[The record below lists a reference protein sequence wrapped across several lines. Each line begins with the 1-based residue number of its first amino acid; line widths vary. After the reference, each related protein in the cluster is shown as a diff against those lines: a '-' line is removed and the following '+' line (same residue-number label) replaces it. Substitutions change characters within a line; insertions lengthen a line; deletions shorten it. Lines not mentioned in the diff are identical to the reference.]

1 MNGGCAVTN
10 DSLMPRNQ
18 KLLGLQMS
26 NRSTITTFIILLVFF
41 SGVSCSSRP
50 NSDKPALNPDSPA
63 GDVNTNLTEPDSEQA
78 SSPDGQGQSD
88 PNSNAITPTLDNRL
102 KPEDWRNWPVI
113 PTLSPAMVKIYQQ
126 GTALGNRENAFS
138 KIGDCQII
146 PDVFLGQFDNPTFIL
161 PEDMSDLQ
169 ETLDR
174 FKGSFGREGY
184 ALKGGF
190 VFPTVFSP
198 LRADSSV
205 CDPGETP
212 FECELRVNKP
222 SFVLISMEFRYDGR
236 TAETHERYLRQ
247 AVEYALSRGI
257 IPIVATKADNFEG
270 DYSLNLTTAEIAYE
284 YNIPLWN
291 YWRAVQHLP
300 NHGIDWDRDSYG
312 FHVTPAAWWERS
324 ETFLRVLNSLTKD
337 IQSSTAIEQPRAAT
351 ETPRPDDEV
360 SPETAIITSDQEA
373 AAVEIVEDWGSSRLI
388 FDIKRRAFGDSN
400 YLGIFVTDLVTHE
413 IEQISAAGSR
423 LLGVSPDYRYL
434 LASSDKSLFTM
445 QLSSRATQEISSN
458 LFSTS
463 PAAAVWDKT
472 SNDIYYLANSG
483 QGSKLYRYQ
492 LTSGTHEP
500 LVDDGPV
507 AILYADN
514 GIIVWGEGSC
524 SAFGDCNIE
533 FLHWMDNSGSEV
545 AKKTIGE
552 LILLPCQTDEDYVY
566 AVRDENEGLS
576 FHVQSLE
583 TSQEAVFW
591 SLNTEYADCSWG
603 PNGKDIAVTLIDR
616 GWYSGELYGY
626 HFQILHTDDNK
637 VSDMSFL
644 KDLTYQ
650 LSWSPDGRYIAS
662 TGTIDN
668 DQFYEI
674 DLSILD
680 LENLK
685 ATTLNQLKDFQSENF
700 TAIDRLYW
708 LP

>member
-1 MNGGCAVTN
+1 MVK
-10 DSLMPRNQ
+10 RI
-18 KLLGLQMS
+18 
-26 NRSTITTFIILLVFF
+26 TITTFIILLVFL
-41 SGVSCSSRP
+41 SGVSCSNRISSDNQAL
-50 NSDKPALNPDSPA
+50 NSDSQAGKARANPTVTDA
-63 GDVNTNLTEPDSEQA
+63 GRD
-78 SSPDGQGQSD
+78 SSPDGPSQSD
-88 PNSNAITPTLDNRL
+88 PGSSANTPISDSRL
-102 KPEDWRNWPVI
+102 KPEDWRDWPVI
-113 PTLSPAMVKIYQQ
+113 PTLSPAMIEIYQQ
-126 GTALGNRENAFS
+126 GKALGNREDAFS
-138 KIGDCQII
+138 KVGDCQII

-169 ETLDR
+169 GTLDR
-174 FKGSFGREGY
+174 FRGSFGREGY

-236 TAETHERYLRQ
+236 TVETHERYLRQ

-270 DYSLNLTTAEIAYE
+270 DHSLNLTTAKIAYE
-284 YNIPLWN
+284 YDIPLWN

-324 ETFLRVLNSLTKD
+324 ETFLRVLDSLTKD
-337 IQSSTAIEQPRAAT
+337 IQNSTTKDQTSSAT
-351 ETPRPDDEV
+351 ETPPPDDEA
-360 SPETAIITSDQEA
+360 SPEAAIIPSGQDT
-373 AAVEIVEDWGSSRLI
+373 AAVDLVEDWGKSRLV

-400 YLGIFVTDLVTHE
+400 YLGIFSIDLITYE

-434 LASSDKSLFTM
+434 LTSSDTSLFTM
-445 QLSSRATQEISSN
+445 QLSDKATQVISDN
-458 LFSTS
+458 LFSVS
-463 PAAAVWDKT
+463 SAAAAWDLS
-472 SNDIYYLANSG
+472 SNDVYYLASTG

-492 LTSGTHEP
+492 LSSGTQES
-500 LVDDGPV
+500 LAENDPV

-514 GIIVWGEGSC
+514 GIIVWGEGTC
-524 SAFGDCNIE
+524 SAFGDCKIE
-533 FLHWMDNSGSEV
+533 FLHWMDSAGVEFARKAV
-545 AKKTIGE
+545 GDM
-552 LILLPCQTDEDYVY
+552 ILLPCQTDQDFVY

-576 FHVQSLE
+576 FHIQSLD
-583 TSQEAVFW
+583 TSKERVFW
-591 SLNTEYADCSWG
+591 SLNTEYADCAWA
-603 PNGKDIAVTLIDR
+603 PDNNDIAVTLIDR

-626 HFQILHTDDNK
+626 HFQLLHTDDNS

-644 KDLTYQ
+644 KDLTDQ

-662 TGTIDN
+662 TGTVDN
-668 DQFYEI
+668 DQIYEI
-674 DLSILD
+674 DLTILD
-680 LENLK
+680 LENMK
-685 ATTLNQLKDFQSENF
+685 ATTINQLKDFQSENF
-700 TAIDRLYW
+700 TAIDQLYW

>member
-1 MNGGCAVTN
+1 VNGGCAVIN
-10 DSLMPRNQ
+10 DEFVLGNQ
-18 KLLGLQMS
+18 GLLDYRMLK
-26 NRSTITTFIILLVFF
+26 RLTITSFIILLVFL
-41 SGVSCSSRP
+41 SGISCSSQTY
-50 NSDKPALNPDSPA
+50 SDNQLLNPDSPA
-63 GDVNTNLTEPDSEQA
+63 GEAKTNPTVADAEYG
-78 SSPDGQGQSD
+78 SSPDELSQRDPDSSD
-88 PNSNAITPTLDNRL
+88 FTPIANSRL
-102 KPEDWRNWPVI
+102 KPEDWRDWPVI
-113 PTLSPAMVKIYQQ
+113 PTLSPAMIEIYQQ
-126 GTALGNRENAFS
+126 GTALGNREDAFS
-138 KIGDCQII
+138 KVGDCQII

-161 PEDMSDLQ
+161 PEDMSDL
-169 ETLDR
+169 EGTLDR

-236 TAETHERYLRQ
+236 TVETHERYLRQ
-247 AVEYALSRGI
+247 AVEYALSRDI

-270 DYSLNLTTAEIAYE
+270 DHSLNLTTAKIAYE
-284 YNIPLWN
+284 YDIPLWN

-324 ETFLRVLNSLTKD
+324 ETFLRVLDSLTKD
-337 IQSSTAIEQPRAAT
+337 IQNSTSKDQSSTAA
-351 ETPRPDDEV
+351 ETPPPDDEATPEAAIIP
-360 SPETAIITSDQEA
+360 SGQETA
-373 AAVEIVEDWGSSRLI
+373 AVDLVEDWGESRLV

-400 YLGIFVTDLVTHE
+400 YLGIFIIDLVTYE
-413 IEQISAAGSR
+413 LEQISAAGSR
-423 LLGVSPDYRYL
+423 LLGVSPDYLYL
-434 LASSDKSLFTM
+434 LTSSESSLFTM
-445 QLSSRATQEISSN
+445 QVSSKAIQVISDN
-458 LFSTS
+458 LFSAS
-463 PAAAVWDKT
+463 PAPAAWDLS
-472 SNDIYYLANSG
+472 SNDVYYLTSTG
-483 QGSKLYRYQ
+483 QGSELYRYQ
-492 LTSGTHEP
+492 LSSGTQES
-500 LVDDGPV
+500 LADNDPV
-507 AILYADN
+507 AILYAN
-514 GIIVWGEGSC
+514 KGIVVWGEGTC
-524 SAFGDCNIE
+524 SAFGDCKIE
-533 FLHWMDNSGSEV
+533 FLHWMDSNGTEF
-545 AKKTIGE
+545 AKRTIGD
-552 LILLPCQTDEDYVY
+552 LILLPCQTNQDFVY

-583 TSQEAVFW
+583 TSNEHVFW
-591 SLNTEYADCSWG
+591 SLNTEYADCAWA
-603 PNGKDIAVTLIDR
+603 PNGTDIAVTLIDR

-626 HFQILHTDDNK
+626 HFQILHTDDNR

-644 KDLTYQ
+644 KDLTDQ

-668 DQFYEI
+668 DQIYEI

-685 ATTLNQLKDFQSENF
+685 AATLNQLMDFQSENF
-700 TAIDRLYW
+700 TAIDQLYW

>member
-1 MNGGCAVTN
+1 MGK
-10 DSLMPRNQ
+10 RF
-18 KLLGLQMS
+18 
-26 NRSTITTFIILLVFF
+26 TIITFILLLVFL
-41 SGVSCSSRP
+41 SGVSCSSRTSSDNQAL
-50 NSDKPALNPDSPA
+50 NSDLPA
-63 GDVNTNLTEPDSEQA
+63 GEAKTNPTVPDA
-78 SSPDGQGQSD
+78 DHGSSPDGPGQSD
-88 PNSNAITPTLDNRL
+88 SDSSAITPIADSRL
-102 KPEDWRNWPVI
+102 KPEDWQDWPVI
-113 PTLSPAMVKIYQQ
+113 PTLSPAMIEVYQQ
-126 GTALGNRENAFS
+126 GISLGNRKDAFS
-138 KIGDCQII
+138 KVGDCQII

-169 ETLDR
+169 GTLDR

-198 LRADSSV
+198 LRADSSI

-236 TAETHERYLRQ
+236 TVETHERYLRQ

-270 DYSLNLTTAEIAYE
+270 DHSLNLTTAKIAYE
-284 YNIPLWN
+284 YDIPLWN

-324 ETFLRVLNSLTKD
+324 ETFLRMLDSLTND
-337 IQSSTAIEQPRAAT
+337 IQNSATKDQPHTVAV
-351 ETPRPDDEV
+351 TPLPDDVASPEAAIIH
-360 SPETAIITSDQEA
+360 SDPETA
-373 AAVEIVEDWGSSRLI
+373 AVDLVEDWGKSRLV

-400 YLGIFVTDLVTHE
+400 YLGVFIIDLVTNE

-423 LLGVSPDYRYL
+423 LLGASPDYRYL
-434 LASSDKSLFTM
+434 LTSSDTSLFTM
-445 QLSSRATQEISSN
+445 QITSKAIQVISDN
-458 LFSTS
+458 LFSAS
-463 PAAAVWDKT
+463 PAAAAWDLS
-472 SNDIYYLANSG
+472 SNDVYYLTSTG

-492 LTSGTHEP
+492 LSSGTQES
-500 LVDDGPV
+500 LADNDPV
-507 AILYADN
+507 AILYANN
-514 GIIVWGEGSC
+514 GTIVWGEGTC
-524 SAFGDCNIE
+524 STFGDCKID
-533 FLHWMDNSGSEV
+533 FLHWMDSSGSEF
-545 AKKTIGE
+545 AKKTIGD
-552 LILLPCQTDEDYVY
+552 LILLPCQTDQDFIY
-566 AVRDENEGLS
+566 AVRDKNEGLS
-576 FHVQSLE
+576 FHVQSLD
-583 TSQEAVFW
+583 TSKEHVFW
-591 SLNTEYADCSWG
+591 SLNTEYADCAWV
-603 PNGKDIAVTLIDR
+603 PNGNDIAVTLIDR

-626 HFQILHTDDNK
+626 HFQILHTDDDR

-644 KDLTYQ
+644 KDLTDQ

-662 TGTIDN
+662 TGTINN
-668 DQFYEI
+668 DQIYEI

-685 ATTLNQLKDFQSENF
+685 ATTINQLKDFQSENF
-700 TAIDRLYW
+700 TAIDQLYW